1 MKQNLKK
8 PKWGVKT
15 EWVPVDEL
23 PPTPSAI
30 KEIAI
35 DLETKD
41 PSLKSHGPGWP
52 TGNGDVI
59 GIAVCYEGFNAYL
72 PFGHEGG
79 GNLDRKIV
87 LKWFEKEIAKHP
99 SDKIFYN
106 AAYDVGW
113 LRRIGVEP
121 QGRILDAM
129 LAAPLLNE
137 NRFSY
142 SLNAVAYDYMGEMKS
157 EAALRE
163 AAQEFGVDPKGE
175 LYKLPAC
182 FVGEYAEADARLTL
196 QLWQTLKAELA
207 KEDLWQVFDLESE
220 VLPLC
225 IDMTWRGVRVDLDEA
240 ERLKQALLKHVKK
253 ILSDIK
259 KQTDLDIELW
269 AAASIAK
276 VFDQLKI
283 PYGRTKTGLPSFT
296 KNFLSQHEHP
306 IAQQIAEAREY
317 DKIGNTFLSSI
328 FRYAEKD
335 RIHGHINQLRSE
347 GGGTV
352 SGRISMA
359 NPNLQQIPARNPDMA
374 RKIRGLFLPEE
385 GEQWASID
393 FDQQEP
399 RILVHFSSLTN
410 KKRGG
415 LTGSDAFVSAYQ
427 TKNDTDFHQMVA
439 DICTIPRKQAKTINL
454 GIMYGMGQ
462 TKLAEQLDVSTD
474 DAKRLMRQYHDDVPF
489 VKELM
494 DVVQRKV
501 SHRDK
506 GGFVRSLLGRKCRF
520 DLWEPNL
527 FVSSKALPKEEAHIE
542 YGDNIKRA
550 YTYKALNRLIQSSAA
565 DQTKAAMAFIYKEK
579 KKIPLVQIHDELAF
593 SVTDAKEAR
602 ELCTAME
609 DAVKLAVPTPC
620 DISLGPN
627 WGDLTK
633 AEKSDTVPELR
644 ED

>member
-1 MKQNLKK
+1 MKTNMKK
-8 PKWGVKT
+8 PKWGVRT
-15 EWVPVDEL
+15 EWVPVDDL
-23 PPTPSAI
+23 PVTPRDI

-41 PSLKSHGPGWP
+41 PRLKSHGPGWA
-52 TGNGDVI
+52 TGHGDVV
-59 GIAVCYEGFNAYL
+59 GIAVSYDGFTAYL

-79 GNLDRKIV
+79 GNLDRGII

-113 LRRIGVEP
+113 LHRLGVKLE
-121 QGRILDAM
+121 GRILDAM

-175 LYKLPAC
+175 LYKLPAT

-196 QLWQTLKAELA
+196 QLWQTFKSELS
-207 KEDLWQVFDLESE
+207 KEDLWQVFDLETE

-225 IDMTWRGVRVDLDEA
+225 IEMTRRGVRVDLDQA
-240 ERLKQALLKHVKK
+240 ERLKQDLLKEVKK
-253 ILSDIK
+253 ILSGIK
-259 KQTDLDIELW
+259 KETGISIELW

-276 VFDQLKI
+276 VFDQLEI

-352 SGRISMA
+352 SGRISMS

-385 GEQWASID
+385 GEQWASMD

-410 KKRGG
+410 KG
-415 LTGSDAFVSAYQ
+415 LTGSDVFVDAYK
-427 TKNDTDFHQMVA
+427 TKQNTDFHQMVA
-439 DICTIPRKQAKTINL
+439 DIAEIPRKQAKTINL

-474 DAKRLMRQYHDDVPF
+474 EAKRLMRQYHDDVPF

-494 DVVQRKV
+494 DAVQRKV

-527 FVSSKALPKEEAHIE
+527 FVSSRALPKEEAHIE

-565 DQTKAAMAFIYKEK
+565 DQTKASMAAIYKEK
-579 KKIPLVQIHDELAF
+579 NKIPLVQIHDELAF
-593 SVTDAKEAR
+593 SVADKKEAR
-602 ELCTAME
+602 ELCDVME
-609 DAVKLAVPTPC
+609 NSVELQVPTPC

-633 AEKSDTVPELR
+633 